1 MQRGAARRGQ
11 GASIA
16 HSCEDT
22 GLVVARS
29 GPGGSP
35 RAVMATRTPRP
46 RSTEDLAQPGAPGPP
61 WCACDHKQLRAG
73 WIAVCGRYS
82 IRHKG
87 RMSKWKRRC
96 DAVPI
101 VLPAI
106 ARPTQRI
113 KPFTFHLNPFERDRR
128 RACTRR
134 SQDVGDH
141 SAPLAGGAHLSKV
154 IFRGAQ
160 VSDPTT
166 TLVIVEESDT

>member
-96 DAVPI
+96 DARRFVPRPHARLSASNRSRS
-101 VLPAI
+101 VSLPS
-106 ARPTQRI
+106 
-113 KPFTFHLNPFERDRR
+113 ERNRR
-128 RACTRR
+128 RTCTP
-134 SQDVGDH
+134 DV
-141 SAPLAGGAHLSKV
+141 LWILV
-154 IFRGAQ
+154 
-160 VSDPTT
+160 T
-166 TLVIVEESDT
+166 TLRRLRAVRIYRKSYFAVPRSPTRLRL